1 MTKRFLPAVSA
12 VTLLAIAGDTSAQT
26 FPTKPLRIIV
36 PAIAGSAP
44 DVRVFNAPD
53 IREQATATGTEV
65 VGGRSEDFAAFI
77 RSEIAKWGGIIKD
90 AGIKPQ

>member
-53 IREQATATGTEV
+53 IREQATATGMEV

-90 AGIKPQ
+90 AGD